1 MEIISVDINSLVI
14 PKYCHYHT
22 SFVVLFDPTV
32 EEIISKAEHDSKV
45 FIFSFFTGEVDDLN
59 DMTVLE
65 NYDNVA
71 KPTYIGN
78 FRDEDF
84 ERVVFHFLKG
94 VMGKIS

>member
-1 MEIISVDINSLVI
+1 M
-14 PKYCHYHT
+14 
-22 SFVVLFDPTV
+22 
-32 EEIISKAEHDSKV
+32 